1 MTNESLKQKALEEI
15 LSETK
20 RAAARAEVGGSLS
33 WAKPRHSG
41 VNKRFLNKT
50 MIGTLIQ
57 NNIVT
62 KSNTSHKQST
72 SKLLKESP
80 AVKKS
85 DAKTLEDK
93 KEVNVENKKTN
104 SNKRSSKII
113 ISNKARL
120 NAYLK
125 SKKEK
130 RGSDSSAE
138 GK

>member
-62 KSNTSHKQST
+62 KSNPDQKQST
-72 SKLLKESP
+72 SKLLKGSP
-80 AVKKS
+80 ALQKA
-85 DAKTLEDK
+85 DDKTMEDK
-93 KEVNVENKKTN
+93 KKMNAEKKMSNNKT
-104 SNKRSSKII
+104 SKIV

-125 SKKEK
+125 SKKET
-130 RGSDSSAE
+130 RQSDTSGE